1 MVYSQRWHN
10 YTTLRVYFMTFLS
23 AMNTKARQKF
33 AKSLG
38 KKIREVRLERGYSL
52 KHFEAK
58 QYSIDLH
65 ALSKIELGKTVPS
78 VYTLYKIAAVLQ
90 VPLGNLLPNS
100 D

>member
-1 MVYSQRWHN
+1 M
-10 YTTLRVYFMTFLS
+10 S
-23 AMNTKARQKF
+23 AKARKKF

-38 KKIREVRLERGYSL
+38 QKIREVRLDRGLSL

-58 QYSIDLH
+58 QYSIDRH

-78 VYTLYKIAAVLQ
+78 VFTLYKIAAVLQ
-90 VPLGNLLPNS
+90 VPLATLLPES